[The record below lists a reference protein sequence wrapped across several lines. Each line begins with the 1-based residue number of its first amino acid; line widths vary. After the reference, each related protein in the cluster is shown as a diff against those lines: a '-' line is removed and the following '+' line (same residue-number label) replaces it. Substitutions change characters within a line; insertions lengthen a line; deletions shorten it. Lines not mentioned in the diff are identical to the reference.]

1 MSYSNNLLGTDDKLQ
16 QHSVLLILKFKTA
29 NIIFV
34 KKKNIILIL
43 QLVTLN
49 FLFKLV
55 IID

>member
-34 KKKNIILIL
+34 KKNIIFIL
-43 QLVTLN
+43 LLVTLN